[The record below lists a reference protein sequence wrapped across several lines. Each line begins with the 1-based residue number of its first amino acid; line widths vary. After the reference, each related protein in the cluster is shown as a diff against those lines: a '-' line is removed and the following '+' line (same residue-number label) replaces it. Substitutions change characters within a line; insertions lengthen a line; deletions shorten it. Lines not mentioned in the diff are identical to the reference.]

1 MLIKLRK
8 IIWGEHVA
16 RVDEMRNAT
25 FQLENLQKRDH
36 WGNQGMDGRIIL
48 EFVLKEYG
56 VRIWT
61 GFIWLRMSSS
71 RFL

>member
-1 MLIKLRK
+1 MY
-8 IIWGEHVA
+8 A
-16 RVDEMRNAT
+16 A

-36 WGNQGMDGRIIL
+36 WGNLGMDGRIIL
-48 EFVLKEYG
+48 ELVLKEYG

-61 GFIWLRMSSS
+61 GFIWLRMMSCS